1 MKINAQHVVSV
12 SYTLHTTDDNNEK
25 VHVET
30 AGEENPLVFIYGMG
44 MMLPLFETNISAL
57 STGDAFEFKIPAAE
71 GYGELDETAIVEVP
85 TSIFLLE
92 GQLDESRFFPG
103 AVVSMQDQEGNVM
116 QAQILQINEEKAVL
130 DFNHPMAGKD
140 LYFSGKVLAV
150 RPATA
155 EELDHGHV
163 HGPGGVHHH

>member
-1 MKINAQHVVSV
+1 MKISSQQVVSLT
-12 SYTLHTTDDNNEK
+12 YTLHTTDESGQK

-30 AGEENPLVFIYGMG
+30 AGEENPLVFLYGIG
-44 MMLPLFETNISAL
+44 QMLPLFEENIKNL
-57 STGDAFEFKIPAAE
+57 SKGDSFDFQVPAAE

-92 GQLDESRFFPG
+92 GQLDTSRFFPG
-103 AVVSMQDQEGNVM
+103 AVVSMQDQEGRVM
-116 QAQILQINEEKAVL
+116 QAQILQLNDEKAVL

-140 LYFSGKVLAV
+140 LFFSGKVLEV
-150 RPATA
+150 RAATA

-163 HGPGGVHHH
+163 HGPGGHHH